1 MEEHICS
8 ICGKK
13 IGFGRQKIH
22 LSDGHG
28 IINTY
33 CSKCYT
39 DIPKEEKLKLEPL
52 KNIKSADAL
61 LGFAIGGVAGAA
73 GWSSQQNESIM
84 KPIKQFNLSLKDI
97 NKYSIMKFNKHF
109 LLCDGTL
116 KGGIMMSLGNE
127 LKKEKLDELSK
138 QHFLKDFESLERKEK
153 KAVKK
158 ELKGFLKTNMK
169 NNKELKNFK
178 IFLKREGFQ

>member
-1 MEEHICS
+1 
-8 ICGKK
+8 
-13 IGFGRQKIH
+13 
-22 LSDGHG
+22 
-28 IINTY
+28 
-33 CSKCYT
+33 
-39 DIPKEEKLKLEPL
+39 
-52 KNIKSADAL
+52 
-61 LGFAIGGVAGAA
+61 
-73 GWSSQQNESIM
+73 
-84 KPIKQFNLSLKDI
+84 
-97 NKYSIMKFNKHF
+97 
-109 LLCDGTL
+109 
-116 KGGIMMSLGNE
+116 MMSLGNE